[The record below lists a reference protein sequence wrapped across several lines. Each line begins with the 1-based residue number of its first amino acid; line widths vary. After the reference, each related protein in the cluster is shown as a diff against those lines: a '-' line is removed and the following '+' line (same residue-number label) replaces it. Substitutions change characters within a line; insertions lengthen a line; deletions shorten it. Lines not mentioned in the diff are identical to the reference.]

1 MDLKKIKVSK
11 DNTHHLLH
19 GKPLYQK
26 RFKHVLKFH
35 PPALAPVLDHTG
47 AYHIK
52 LDGEPA
58 YSQRFIRTFGYYF
71 EKAAVITEKGW
82 GHIDTKGNLIYE
94 PVYAWV
100 GNFQDNICTVR
111 DKNGY
116 YFHIDES
123 GSRLYK
129 ENMLYAGDFK
139 DGVAVVRTLE
149 GVCVHIYKDGSLV
162 HNKKFIDLDVFHKG
176 FARARDVEGWFHID
190 MKGNNA
196 YEKKFAQ
203 IEPFYNGYAYVE
215 DFEGNKLIIDEQGET
230 IHKVSN
236 INKIRN

>member
-1 MDLKKIKVSK
+1 
-11 DNTHHLLH
+11 
-19 GKPLYQK
+19 
-26 RFKHVLKFH
+26 
-35 PPALAPVLDHTG
+35 
-47 AYHIK
+47 
-52 LDGEPA
+52 
-58 YSQRFIRTFGYYF
+58 
-71 EKAAVITEKGW
+71 
-82 GHIDTKGNLIYE
+82 
-94 PVYAWV
+94 
-100 GNFQDNICTVR
+100 R